1 MSSVECEARGGGRM
15 SGREGGGE
23 EGRNWAAG
31 KPYGE
36 TVANHSFSLLCST
49 GFCSLL
55 CVLHIAWDA
64 SGTMSLLWGM
74 CDGLGLDDRRG
85 LFQSL

>member
-1 MSSVECEARGGGRM
+1 MSPVECEARGGGRM

-36 TVANHSFSLLCST
+36 TVANHSFSLFYFVLYC
-49 GFCSLL
+49 F
-55 CVLHIAWDA
+55 LHIAWDA

>member
-36 TVANHSFSLLCST
+36 TVANHSFSLFYFVLYWFLQFALCSAHSV
-49 GFCSLL
+49 GCKRNHELA
-55 CVLHIAWDA
+55 V
-64 SGTMSLLWGM
+64 GNV
-74 CDGLGLDDRRG
+74 
-85 LFQSL
+85 